1 MRRTEY
7 ARAVKTAAL
16 VLLAST
22 LLVSRASGQAA
33 EAETLFLEGKRLMKE
48 GKVAEA
54 CDRFDASDRLDRAV
68 TTLLNLA
75 DCREKNGQLATAWA
89 AFLKAASVARTS
101 GDVKLERIAKDRAKS
116 LEPRLAYLTI
126 SVPDSSKVDGLAI
139 QRNGAVVE
147 PTLWN
152 TGVPVD
158 SGTYEISASAP
169 GREPWS
175 TRVVVDG
182 DGKRASVEV
191 PRFKEL
197 QTIEPG
203 APSTTAP
210 VPEEEDDDDELVE
223 LPGAPGP
230 WTGMRKASVGV
241 AAVGVLA
248 VGAGVFFGLRAND
261 LEAKADERCPA
272 AACSDPEAIGWNEDA
287 EANALRA
294 HVAFGV
300 GGLAIAGAAALWFL
314 GAPDDPDEQLAVTPV
329 IGADGLGL
337 AFGGRF

>member
-1 MRRTEY
+1 MGRTEC
-7 ARAVKTAAL
+7 ARAVKTASL

-68 TTLLNLA
+68 STLLNLA
-75 DCREKNGQLATAWA
+75 DCREKNRQLATAWA
-89 AFLKAASVARTS
+89 TFLKAASVARAN
-101 GDVKLERIAKDRAKS
+101 GDTRLEKIAKDRAKT

-139 QRNGAVVE
+139 ERNGIVVE

-158 SGTYEISASAP
+158 AGSYEITASAP

-175 TRVVVDG
+175 TRVAVDA

-197 QTIEPG
+197 QAIEP
-203 APSTTAP
+203 ATPSTTPPA
-210 VPEEEDDDDELVE
+210 EDDEDDEL
-223 LPGAPGP
+223 LPLPEAPSP
-230 WTGMRKASVGV
+230 WTGMRKASVG
-241 AAVGVLA
+241 AAAAGVLA

-272 AACSDPEAIGWNEDA
+272 AACSDPEAVAWNDDA

-294 HVAFGV
+294 HIAFGV
-300 GGLAIAGAAALWFL
+300 GGLAVAGAAVLWFL
-314 GAPDDPDEQLAVTPV
+314 GAPDDPDEHVAVRPV

>member
-1 MRRTEY
+1 MGRTDC
-7 ARAVKTAAL
+7 ARAVKTASL

-22 LLVSRASGQAA
+22 LMVSRASGQAA

-68 TTLLNLA
+68 STLLNLA

-89 AFLKAASVARTS
+89 TFLKAASTARAN
-101 GDVKLERIAKDRAKS
+101 GDVRLEKIAKDRAKG
-116 LEPRLAYLTI
+116 LEPKLAYLTI
-126 SVPDSSKVDGLAI
+126 SVPDSSKVDGLMI
-139 QRNGAVVE
+139 ERNGLVVE

-158 SGTYEISASAP
+158 AGTYEITASAP

-175 TRVVVDG
+175 TRVAIDA

-197 QTIEPG
+197 QTVEP
-203 APSTTAP
+203 AAASPSATAP
-210 VPEEEDDDDELVE
+210 VPEDEDDELLLLSDE
-223 LPGAPGP
+223 GGT

-241 AAVGVLA
+241 AAAGVLA
-248 VGAGVFFGLRAND
+248 VGAGVLFGLRSND
-261 LEAKADERCPA
+261 LEGKADERCPA
-272 AACSDPEAIGWNEDA
+272 AACSDPEAVAWNEDA

-294 HVAFGV
+294 HIAFGV
-300 GGLAIAGAAALWFL
+300 GGVAIAGAAVLWFL
-314 GAPDDPDEQLAVTPV
+314 GAPDDPDEHVAVRPV
-329 IGADGLGL
+329 IGADSFGL